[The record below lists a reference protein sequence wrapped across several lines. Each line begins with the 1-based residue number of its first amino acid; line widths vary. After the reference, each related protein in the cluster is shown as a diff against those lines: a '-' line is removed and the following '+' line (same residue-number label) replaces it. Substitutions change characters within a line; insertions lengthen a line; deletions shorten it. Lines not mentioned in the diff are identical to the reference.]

1 MDIDEKMKEM
11 LSDYFR
17 GLLTG
22 DDALKVEAWITESGE
37 HKKIADDYC
46 KVELLAGQ
54 VEARRSVDVEKALGD
69 VHKAIRRNRW
79 ASYVRS
85 VRAVAA
91 AVVIGVLAFTSYVT
105 YNYYMSSDNAMIDV
119 TSTTGM
125 MSCTTLPDG
134 SVVWLNS
141 NSRLS
146 YPARFNGKERKVILD
161 GEAYFKVQKLSGKR
175 FIVEAGPV
183 DVEVTGTEFNVESYS
198 KYSTEVRTTL
208 ASGHV
213 NLSYTDLSGK
223 VHVVKMN
230 PGQQYTYDKASDKL
244 TYAAVDPVTE
254 CSWKDGK
261 LVLNH
266 TQLTSVLRMLE
277 NRYNVR
283 FLVKNEKCLENYY
296 TGTFSD
302 QRFEVILE
310 NLCRTTDIHFDI
322 DTNYYE
328 KSVNDRQMIIV
339 Y

>member
-1 MDIDEKMKEM
+1 MNSDDKMKDM

-22 DDALKVEAWITESGE
+22 DDALEVEAWITESRE
-37 HKKIADDYC
+37 HRMIADEYC
-46 KVELLAGQ
+46 KVELLTGQ
-54 VEARRSVDVEKALGD
+54 VEAWRNVDVDKALGD

-79 ASYVRS
+79 ASYVKAARS
-85 VRAVAA
+85 VAA
-91 AVVIGVLAFTSYVT
+91 AVVIGAFAFTSYVT
-105 YNYYMSSDNAMIDV
+105 YNYFMSSGEAMIDV
-119 TSTTGM
+119 TSTSGM

-141 NSRLS
+141 NSKLS
-146 YPARFNGKERKVILD
+146 YPARFGGKERRVTLD

-198 KYSTEVRTTL
+198 KYSSEVRTTL

-213 NLSYTDLSGK
+213 NLSYTDHSGM
-223 VHVVKMN
+223 VHEVKMN

-244 TYAAVDPVTE
+244 TYAVVDPVTE

-266 TQLTSVLRMLE
+266 TQLPTVLRMLE

-310 NLCRTTDIHFDI
+310 SLCRTTDIHFDF
-322 DTNYYE
+322 DANYYE
-328 KSVNDRQMIIV
+328 KSLNDRQMIIV